1 MLALI
6 MNPSDTIQSPTD
18 TGTLSSRRFASFG
31 GVEVLEGLGYP
42 AYTDL
47 PQGLEYKA
55 VDILRNAR
63 RILDQWETERGKDG
77 ASTNTNGSLSAANT
91 GPGTNGMRRF
101 AVAGVEHA
109 GSVLA
114 SVGFSSTAGWL
125 FEGQST
131 LRYDIQVPTWLKL
144 VY

>member
-6 MNPSDTIQSPTD
+6 MHSPDTIQSPTD

-47 PQGLEYKA
+47 PRGLEYKA

-63 RILDQWETERGKDG
+63 RILDKWETERRGKDG
-77 ASTNTNGSLSAANT
+77 SSTNASGSLSAVNT
-91 GPGTNGMRRF
+91 GSGINGMRRF
-101 AVAGVEHA
+101 AVAGVERG

-114 SVGFSSTAGWL
+114 SLGFSSTAGWL
-125 FEGQST
+125 FEGQSI
-131 LRYDIQVPTWLKL
+131 LRYDIRVLL
-144 VY
+144 S